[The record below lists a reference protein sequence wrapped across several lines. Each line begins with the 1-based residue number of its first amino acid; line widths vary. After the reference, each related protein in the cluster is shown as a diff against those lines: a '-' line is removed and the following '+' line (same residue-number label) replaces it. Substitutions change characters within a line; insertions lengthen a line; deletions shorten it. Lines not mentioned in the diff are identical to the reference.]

1 MRERQAGAGRRR
13 PDHRCGALIGPP
25 ATCYS
30 DGVTFRAATK
40 EKTESETK
48 SKTRLAPPWN
58 VIVLDDPV
66 TLMAYVTKVF
76 MTVFGYTHEKASK
89 LMLEVHKSGRSVV
102 WSGAREQAEVYAQKL
117 QAHHLLTSL
126 EVTEA

>member
-1 MRERQAGAGRRR
+1 MSA
-13 PDHRCGALIGPP
+13 
-25 ATCYS
+25 
-30 DGVTFRAATK
+30 RAATK
-40 EKTESETK
+40 EKTATD
-48 SKTRLAPPWN
+48 TRPKVALAPPWN

-66 TLMAYVTKVF
+66 TLMSYVTKVF
-76 MTVFGYTHEKASK
+76 VKVFGYSLDKANR
-89 LMLEVHKSGRSVV
+89 LMLEVHKKGRSIV